1 MKIIALHN
9 VEVAGYGIVKR
20 GEIIDFSKEKIDERI
35 AANFLDASDDSRLK
49 PAKRQENANQPDLIK
64 KTKEEMLAE
73 QDAKRKEA
81 RADLIKKLGVDG
93 IREQLAQFHIPFTK
107 DMKPEKLADLYLD
120 RTGEEG

>member
-35 AANFLDASDDSRLK
+35 AANFLNAADDSRLK
-49 PAKRQENANQPDLIK
+49 PAKKPDNANQPDLLK

-73 QDAKRKEA
+73 QDAKRKEL
-81 RADLIKKLGVDG
+81 RKSYIDKLGLDG
-93 IREQLAQFHIPFTK
+93 MKEQLAELHVPFTSET
-107 DMKPEKLADLYLD
+107 PEKKLCDMLLD
-120 RTGEEG
+120 HQGE

>member
-20 GEIIDFSKEKIDERI
+20 GEIIDYAKDRIDERI

-49 PAKRQENANQPDLIK
+49 PVKRQENANQPDLLK

-93 IREQLAQFHIPFTK
+93 IKEQLAELGVPFTAEHT
-107 DMKPEKLADLYLD
+107 DEKLADLLID
-120 RTGEEG
+120 HLGE

>member
-64 KTKEEMLAE
+64 K
-73 QDAKRKEA
+73 
-81 RADLIKKLGVDG
+81 LGVDG
-93 IREQLAQFHIPFTK
+93 IKEQLAQFHIPFTK
-107 DMKPEKLADLYLD
+107 DMKP
-120 RTGEEG
+120 